1 MRTFGHVIL
10 GVLATLMVLGG
21 LVLIIFG
28 AVLLSWGNDPGFG
41 GVFTTGGLISL
52 LLGLG
57 LVLAG
62 AFLFRRLDAGA
73 PTAGGSGGTAA
84 GGPPSEATQPYDDFA
99 SRDRPAERD
108 STTPLRP

>member
-28 AVLLSWGNDPGFG
+28 AVLLSWANDPGFG

-52 LLGLG
+52 PLGLG

-73 PTAGGSGGTAA
+73 PHFRGWRRDCCRRTAERNKPTLRRLHAA
-84 GGPPSEATQPYDDFA
+84 GQAG
-99 SRDRPAERD
+99 
-108 STTPLRP
+108 